1 LAKTLFA
8 RIAKTWS
15 ALTGGYALYIAT
27 QVLLPP
33 LFIHAYGT
41 PGYGTWLVLSASVGM
56 ISSLNFGI
64 QTFATNELTMRYHRR
79 EMVEY
84 RRLQSTAY
92 RVMLTLLAVAALC
105 LSVVFILP
113 LSGLLRIELPAN
125 TLALTIYLLGL
136 QVLSAIL
143 FGLVNDTHAI
153 VGRNYRGA
161 MWSNALRLSV
171 FASTALCAFRTTP
184 FSLLA
189 GAQLGTTIAILL
201 LSYQDIRHY
210 APQASPR
217 LGEWDMNEARR
228 IIPPSLT
235 FGVFTL
241 SNFLVF
247 QAPILVLNRILGP
260 EQVVGFSI
268 ARSLFSFA
276 RQGLTLIHS
285 TIEYEIRRL
294 YSTRAFDRLGA
305 LYLYA
310 ESAVVGSA
318 TIANLIVFIMA
329 PTLLSLWIRRPELF
343 DYRLFAGMML
353 ISIGMSIKD
362 YKLVFQFATNN
373 HAFAA
378 ILGLIGYVAMIILM
392 APAVRQWGVV
402 GFLVTWAVAEV
413 VQIVAIDRHNRRI
426 YVDTAAFTSGS
437 LKRIGAFL
445 GVLTML
451 LAAAQ
456 SSYPSHS
463 TPLQASL
470 AVLTV
475 CLLFPIVYHQF
486 NIGALITEL
495 RTRARSR

>member
-8 RIAKTWS
+8 RIARTWS
-15 ALTGGYALYIAT
+15 AFTGGYALYIAT

-33 LFIHAYGT
+33 LLIHAYGA

-56 ISSLNFGI
+56 IASLNFGI

-105 LSVVFILP
+105 LPVVFMLP
-113 LSGLLRIELPAN
+113 LSGLLRIRLPAH
-125 TLALTIYLLGL
+125 TLSLTLCLLGL
-136 QVLSAIL
+136 QVLCAIL

-161 MWSNALRLSV
+161 MWGSALRLSV
-171 FASTALCAFRTTP
+171 FGSTALCALLTTP
-184 FSLLA
+184 FALLA
-189 GAQLGTTIAILL
+189 AAQLGTTIAILL
-201 LSYQDIRHY
+201 FSYQDIRRY
-210 APQASPR
+210 APEAAPH
-217 LGEWDMNEARR
+217 LGEWDATEARR
-228 IIPPSLT
+228 IVLPSLT
-235 FGVFTL
+235 FGVVTL

-247 QAPILVLNRILGP
+247 QAPILVLNRLMGP

-268 ARSLFSFA
+268 ARSLFSFT

-294 YSTRAFDRLGA
+294 YSTRAFERLGA

-310 ESAVVGSA
+310 ESLVVGAA
-318 TIANLIVFIMA
+318 TMANLVVFIMA

-353 ISIGMSIKD
+353 ISIGMSVKD

-373 HAFAA
+373 HAVAA
-378 ILGLIGYVAMIILM
+378 ILGLTSYVAMIILM
-392 APAVRQWGVV
+392 APTVRHWGVV
-402 GFLVTWAVAEV
+402 GFLATWAVAEV
-413 VQIVAIDRHNRRI
+413 VQIIAIDSHNRHI
-426 YVDTAAFTSGS
+426 YLDTPAFATGS
-437 LKRIGAFL
+437 SKRIGAFL
-445 GVLTML
+445 GLLAFL
-451 LAAAQ
+451 LAAGQ
-456 SSYPSHS
+456 SSYPSRS

-470 AVLTV
+470 AVLAV
-475 CLLFPIVYHQF
+475 CVLFPIAYYQF
-486 NIGALITEL
+486 HIGALLAEL
-495 RTRARSR
+495 RARARS